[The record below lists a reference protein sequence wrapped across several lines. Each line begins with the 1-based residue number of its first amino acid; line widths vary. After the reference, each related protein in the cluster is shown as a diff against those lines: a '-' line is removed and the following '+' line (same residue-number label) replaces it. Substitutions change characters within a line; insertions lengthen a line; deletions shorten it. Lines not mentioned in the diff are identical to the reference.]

1 MKNFRIEFRRKNLKS
16 YLCKINNKYRL
27 KQIIYTR
34 KFTGVFLLALF
45 VLCNTPTK
53 YLHAIFANHSDFIS
67 KTLTESS
74 HPQINAPGIDC
85 HCQSNVII
93 APYTLQPG
101 IVIKAP
107 VLFFSGYF
115 ISPVQKFSF
124 SQHDSFGLRG
134 PPSIS

>member
-1 MKNFRIEFRRKNLKS
+1 
-16 YLCKINNKYRL
+16 L
-27 KQIIYTR
+27 KQINYTR
-34 KFTGVFLLALF
+34 KLTGVFLLALL

-67 KTLTESS
+67 KTLTESN

-93 APYTLQPG
+93 APYTMQAG

-107 VLFFSGYF
+107 VRFFQGYF
-115 ISPVQKFSF
+115 NSAFQKFSY
-124 SQHDSFGLRG
+124 SQHYCFGLRG
-134 PPSIS
+134 PPSLS